1 MRFGLLLACAC
12 LVVTTGC
19 RDSSSPAMSATPPIT
34 PPASGSAVRDP
45 HSAARPEEARVTH
58 VALDLAAD
66 FTTRTLSGTA
76 TLTLARTGSAPTLV
90 LDTADL
96 TIVKVTDAAGHALGH
111 ALGAKDPILGQP
123 LTITL
128 TPEIT

>member
-1 MRFGLLLACAC
+1 MRVGSLLACAV

-19 RDSSSPAMSATPPIT
+19 RDTPSPSMSTTPPTT
-34 PPASGSAVRDP
+34 PPAAAAVVRDP

-66 FTTRTLSGTA
+66 FAARTLAGTA
-76 TLTLARTGSAPTLV
+76 TLTIARTGSAPTLV

-96 TIVKVTDAAGHALGH
+96 AILKVTDALGRTLPH
-111 ALGAKDPILGQP
+111 ALGAR
-123 LTITL
+123 TRSSASRSRSR
-128 TPEIT
+128 